1 MADPKRGQ
9 ERPQAWKES
18 NSASNHA
25 LRREYML
32 AKDRESEGIAV
43 SFGAQFSNDDA
54 EVFIDTDA
62 RRCLE
67 GVAGGGV

>member
-1 MADPKRGQ
+1 
-9 ERPQAWKES
+9 
-18 NSASNHA
+18 
-25 LRREYML
+25 ML